1 MKNQNR
7 LKDFSFQEE
16 FYNSLGLEHFTI
28 ALTGTKRL
36 KLLDI
41 SENDIGFVNFN
52 FLQPIFRDNTEI
64 ESLNLADCKINGE

>member
-1 MKNQNR
+1 M
-7 LKDFSFQEE
+7 KDFSFQEE
-16 FYNSLGLEHFTI
+16 FYNSLGLEHFAI

>member
-1 MKNQNR
+1 
-7 LKDFSFQEE
+7 
-16 FYNSLGLEHFTI
+16 
-28 ALTGTKRL
+28 L

-52 FLQPIFRDNTEI
+52 YLQPIFRDNTEI